1 MKNLRYIGP
10 FFRMNSLSEKEING
24 QLFYLSKEA
33 VKTIVL
39 NSRCGLVSQIKK
51 YNKLSSSIDITTKSN
66 FSPLL
71 CVYRKASPTFIHSK
85 NSNGFDEETFKKE
98 INPSTNALM
107 SLCLLELLDYYR
119 SFENTDKSIYSI
131 NEIYKNLTKDQL
143 DFYSSHLRNREGV
156 FVDKKNLLENNA
168 KNFNLVDKDK
178 KFKFS
183 DQAFMMIAY
192 YLYSIKNPT
201 DESAELY
208 KEFSDQILKMFCDFK
223 DQIYEC
229 SLDEICKVVLSLNLL
244 YSYSDNNNEE
254 LKDLII
260 DLSDYAM
267 GKFDEKDYYID
278 SLDTASLCS
287 IVLTL
292 SYKHTK
298 IISFSEKTTEIINR
312 LYTLYDEEKGAFYKL
327 SSKKEIKYSCF
338 DITFYVLAFI
348 IYQNIIS
355 NSTEYKLMISTVYK
369 KFIINSGLITSW
381 PEAPT
386 LDDYERYRGFTLNS
400 NDMVDE
406 SYFRMPNIPTP
417 DSTGSAPIFN
427 KYVTYNKRKD
437 SFSVGKSSFDSYRNF
452 LNFFLIIHLF
462 KDEYMDELGLL
473 DGDIPSINNDS
484 LLRSESEDNIEDF
497 PDEIVET
504 EESDKYDEYDKL
516 ERSKEIIETEQ
527 IIEAPMESA
536 EVIDIIV
543 EDVIVDEPS
552 REIPVQ
558 GLDISIEDIIEPD
571 EN

>member
-1 MKNLRYIGP
+1 MRYIGP

-39 NSRCGLVSQIKK
+39 NSKCGLVSQIKK
-51 YNKLSSSIDITTKSN
+51 YNKLSSSIDITTNSN

-119 SFENTDKSIYSI
+119 GFENIDKSIYSI
-131 NEIYKNLTKDQL
+131 NEIYKNLVKDQL
-143 DFYSSHLRNREGV
+143 DFYSIHLRNREGV
-156 FVDKKNLLENNA
+156 FVDKKNILESNS

-183 DQAFMMIAY
+183 DQSFMMIAY
-192 YLYSIKNPT
+192 YLYSIKNPN
-201 DESAELY
+201 DESSDLY
-208 KEFSDQILKMFCDFK
+208 KEFSEQILKMFCDFK
-223 DQIYEC
+223 DQIYDC
-229 SLDEICKVVLSLNLL
+229 SLDEICKVLLSLNVL
-244 YSYSDNNNEE
+244 YSYNYNNDE

-260 DLSDYAM
+260 DLADYAM
-267 GKFDEKDYYID
+267 CKFDEKDYYID
-278 SLDTASLCS
+278 SLDTTSLCS

-298 IISFSEKTTEIINR
+298 IITFSEKTTEIINR
-312 LYTLYDEEKGAFYKL
+312 LYTLYDEDKGAFYKL

-338 DITFYVLAFI
+338 DITFYIIAFI
-348 IYQNIIS
+348 IYQSIIS
-355 NSTEYKLMISTVYK
+355 NSNEYRIMISTIYK

-386 LDDYERYRGFTLNS
+386 LDDYERYRGFSLNS

-417 DSTGSAPIFN
+417 DSTGVAPIFN
-427 KYVTYNKRKD
+427 KYITYNKRKD
-437 SFSVGKSSFDSYRNF
+437 SFSISKNTFDSYRNF
-452 LNFFLIIHLF
+452 LNFFLLIHLF

-473 DGDIPSINNDS
+473 
-484 LLRSESEDNIEDF
+484 EDNILSSNEVRKSQEESINTDVVSS
-497 PDEIVET
+497 DVTTET
-504 EESDKYDEYDKL
+504 EK
-516 ERSKEIIETEQ
+516 IIETQ
-527 IIEAPMESA
+527 VNTST
-536 EVIDIIV
+536 EVIDTVPVDI
-543 EDVIVDEPS
+543 IVDENPV
-552 REIPVQ
+552 EIQPTS
-558 GLDISIEDIIEPD
+558 LNKSD
-571 EN
+571 ENNEQTTKI

>member
-1 MKNLRYIGP
+1 MRYIGP

-39 NSRCGLVSQIKK
+39 NSKCGLVSQIKK
-51 YNKLSSSIDITTKSN
+51 YNKLSSSIDITTNSN

-119 SFENTDKSIYSI
+119 GFENIDKSIYSI
-131 NEIYKNLTKDQL
+131 NEIYKNLAKDQL
-143 DFYSSHLRNREGV
+143 DFYSTHLRNREGV
-156 FVDKKNLLENNA
+156 FVDKKNILENNA

-183 DQAFMMIAY
+183 DQSFMMIAY
-192 YLYSIKNPT
+192 YLYSIKNPS
-201 DESAELY
+201 DESSDLY
-208 KEFSDQILKMFCDFK
+208 KEFSEQILKMFCDFK
-223 DQIYEC
+223 DQIYDC
-229 SLDEICKVVLSLNLL
+229 SLDEICKVLLSLNVL
-244 YSYSDNNNEE
+244 YSYNYNNDE
-254 LKDLII
+254 LKDLIL
-260 DLSDYAM
+260 DLTDYAM
-267 GKFDEKDYYID
+267 CKFDEKDYYTD
-278 SLDTASLCS
+278 SLDTASLCC

-298 IISFSEKTTEIINR
+298 ILTFSEKTTEIINR
-312 LYTLYDEEKGAFYKL
+312 LYTLYDDDKGAFYKL

-338 DITFYVLAFI
+338 DITFYILAFI
-348 IYQNIIS
+348 TYQNTINNS
-355 NSTEYKLMISTVYK
+355 NEYRMMISTIYK

-417 DSTGSAPIFN
+417 DSTGIAPIFN
-427 KYVTYNKRKD
+427 KYITYNKRKD
-437 SFSVGKSSFDSYRNF
+437 SFSISKNTFDSYRNF
-452 LNFFLIIHLF
+452 LNFFLLIHLF
-462 KDEYMDELGLL
+462 KSEYMDELGLL
-473 DGDIPSINNDS
+473 ENNVISIPEVRTSQEEFIDTYMIS
-484 LLRSESEDNIEDF
+484 SD
-497 PDEIVET
+497 VTAET
-504 EESDKYDEYDKL
+504 EKTIK
-516 ERSKEIIETEQ
+516 T
-527 IIEAPMESA
+527 
-536 EVIDIIV
+536 
-543 EDVIVDEPS
+543 
-552 REIPVQ
+552 
-558 GLDISIEDIIEPD
+558 IEDIETKVNISTDIVDTVPIDKVVD
-571 EN
+571 ENPIKVQVTSINKSDENN

>member
-1 MKNLRYIGP
+1 MRYIGP

-39 NSRCGLVSQIKK
+39 NSKCGLVSQIKK
-51 YNKLSSSIDITTKSN
+51 YNKLSSSIDITTNSN

-119 SFENTDKSIYSI
+119 GFENIDKSIYSI
-131 NEIYKNLTKDQL
+131 NEIYKNLVKDQL
-143 DFYSSHLRNREGV
+143 DFYSIHLRNREGV
-156 FVDKKNLLENNA
+156 FVDKKNILESNS

-183 DQAFMMIAY
+183 DQSFMMIAY
-192 YLYSIKNPT
+192 YLYSIKNPN
-201 DESAELY
+201 DESSDLY
-208 KEFSDQILKMFCDFK
+208 KEFSEQILKMFCDFK
-223 DQIYEC
+223 DQIYDC
-229 SLDEICKVVLSLNLL
+229 SLDEICKVLLSLNVL
-244 YSYSDNNNEE
+244 YSYNYNNDE

-260 DLSDYAM
+260 DLADYAM
-267 GKFDEKDYYID
+267 CKFDEKDYYID
-278 SLDTASLCS
+278 SLDTTSLCS

-298 IISFSEKTTEIINR
+298 IITFSEKTTEIINR
-312 LYTLYDEEKGAFYKL
+312 LYTLYDEDKGAFYKL

-338 DITFYVLAFI
+338 DITFYIIAFI
-348 IYQNIIS
+348 IYQSIIS
-355 NSTEYKLMISTVYK
+355 NSNEYRIMISTIYK

-386 LDDYERYRGFTLNS
+386 LDDYERYRGFSLNS

-417 DSTGSAPIFN
+417 DSTGVAPIFN
-427 KYVTYNKRKD
+427 KYITYNKRKD
-437 SFSVGKSSFDSYRNF
+437 SFSISKNTFDSYRNF
-452 LNFFLIIHLF
+452 LNFFLLIHLF

-473 DGDIPSINNDS
+473 
-484 LLRSESEDNIEDF
+484 EDNILSSTEVRKSQEESINTDVVSS
-497 PDEIVET
+497 DVTTET
-504 EESDKYDEYDKL
+504 EK
-516 ERSKEIIETEQ
+516 IIETQ
-527 IIEAPMESA
+527 VNTST
-536 EVIDIIV
+536 EVIDTV
-543 EDVIVDEPS
+543 
-552 REIPVQ
+552 PV
-558 GLDISIEDIIEPD
+558 DIID
-571 EN
+571 

>member
-39 NSRCGLVSQIKK
+39 QSKCGLVSKIKK
-51 YNKLSSSIDITTKSN
+51 NKSSSSIDITTNSN

-71 CVYRKASPTFIHSK
+71 CVYRKASANFIHSK
-85 NSNGFDEETFKKE
+85 NSNGFDEDTFKKE

-107 SLCLLELLDYYR
+107 TLCLLELLDYYR
-119 SFENTDKSIYSI
+119 TFENIDNNIYAI
-131 NEIYKNLTKDQL
+131 NEIYKNLTKEQL
-143 DFYSSHLRNREGV
+143 DFYSTNLRNTEGV
-156 FVDKKNLLENNA
+156 FVDKKNLLENNY

-192 YLYSIKNPT
+192 YLYSIKNPN
-201 DESAELY
+201 DEVSGTY
-208 KEFSDQILKMFCDFK
+208 KEFSSQILNMFCNFK
-223 DQIYEC
+223 DEIYEC
-229 SLDEICKVVLSLNLL
+229 SLDEVCKVLLSLNIL
-244 YSYSDNNNEE
+244 YGYKETPD

-260 DLSDYAM
+260 DLADYAM
-267 GKFDEKDYYID
+267 CKFDEKDYYID

-298 IISFSEKTTEIINR
+298 ILTFLEKTTEIINR
-312 LYTLYDEEKGAFYKL
+312 LYTLYDEDKGAFYKL

-338 DITFYVLAFI
+338 DITFYILAFI
-348 IYQNIIS
+348 VYEDVIKSSSEYRNMV
-355 NSTEYKLMISTVYK
+355 STIYK

-386 LDDYERYRGFTLNS
+386 LDDYERYRSFSLNS
-400 NDMVDE
+400 SDMIDE

-417 DSTGSAPIFN
+417 ESTGVAPIFN
-427 KYVTYNKRKD
+427 KYITYNKRKD
-437 SFSVGKSSFDSYRNF
+437 SFSVNKNTFDSYRNF

-462 KDEYMDELGLL
+462 KDDYMQELELL
-473 DGDIPSINNDS
+473 NTTTSIPSIRDTSVASDDNVVPSDSNSETEIKTTDTTLLSSEDDNKSNIEVLSESMLNVDS
-484 LLRSESEDNIEDF
+484 LATSPESNDNIN
-497 PDEIVET
+497 PN
-504 EESDKYDEYDKL
+504 K
-516 ERSKEIIETEQ
+516 
-527 IIEAPMESA
+527 
-536 EVIDIIV
+536 
-543 EDVIVDEPS
+543 
-552 REIPVQ
+552 
-558 GLDISIEDIIEPD
+558 
-571 EN
+571 

>member
-1 MKNLRYIGP
+1 
-10 FFRMNSLSEKEING
+10 MNSLSEKEING

-51 YNKLSSSIDITTKSN
+51 YNKLSSSIDITTNSN

-119 SFENTDKSIYSI
+119 SFENIDKSIYSI
-131 NEIYKNLTKDQL
+131 NEIYKNLAKDQL
-143 DFYSSHLRNREGV
+143 DFYSTHLRNREGV
-156 FVDKKNLLENNA
+156 FVDKKNILENNA

-192 YLYSIKNPT
+192 YLYSIKNPN
-201 DESAELY
+201 DESSDLY
-208 KEFSDQILKMFCDFK
+208 KEFSEQILRMFCDFK
-223 DQIYEC
+223 DQIYDC
-229 SLDEICKVVLSLNLL
+229 SLDEICKVLLSLNIL
-244 YSYSDNNNEE
+244 YSYNDNNAE

-260 DLSDYAM
+260 DLADYAM
-267 GKFDEKDYYID
+267 CKFDEKDYYIN

-298 IISFSEKTTEIINR
+298 ILTFSEKTTEIINR
-312 LYTLYDEEKGAFYKL
+312 LYTLYDEDKGAFYKL

-338 DITFYVLAFI
+338 DITFYILAFI

-355 NSTEYKLMISTVYK
+355 NSNEYRMMISTIYK

-386 LDDYERYRGFTLNS
+386 LDDYERYRGFSLNS
-400 NDMVDE
+400 KDMVDE

-417 DSTGSAPIFN
+417 DSTGVAPIFN
-427 KYVTYNKRKD
+427 KYITYNKRKD
-437 SFSVGKSSFDSYRNF
+437 SFSISKNTFDSYRNF
-452 LNFFLIIHLF
+452 LNFFLLIHLF

-473 DGDIPSINNDS
+473 EDSMLSTSEVRSSQEESINTVIESSDS
-484 LLRSESEDNIEDF
+484 ITT
-497 PDEIVET
+497 T
-504 EESDKYDEYDKL
+504 EK
-516 ERSKEIIETEQ
+516 IIETQ
-527 IIEAPMESA
+527 DNTST
-536 EVIDIIV
+536 EVVDIVPEDIIV
-543 EDVIVDEPS
+543 NENSV
-552 REIPVQ
+552 EIQSTP
-558 GLDISIEDIIEPD
+558 LSKPD
-571 EN
+571 ENNPETNKN

>member
-1 MKNLRYIGP
+1 MRYIGP

-51 YNKLSSSIDITTKSN
+51 YNKLSSSIDITTNSN

-119 SFENTDKSIYSI
+119 NFENIDKNIYSI

-143 DFYSSHLRNREGV
+143 DFYSTHLRNSEGV
-156 FVDKKNLLENNA
+156 FADKKNLLENNS

-183 DQAFMMIAY
+183 DQAFMMLAY
-192 YLYSIKNPT
+192 YLYSIKNLN
-201 DESAELY
+201 DESSELY
-208 KEFSDQILKMFCDFK
+208 KEFSNQILKMFCDFK
-223 DQIYEC
+223 DQIYDC
-229 SLDEICKVVLSLNLL
+229 SLDEICKVLLSLNIL
-244 YSYSDNNNEE
+244 YNYNDNNNDE

-260 DLSDYAM
+260 DLADYAM
-267 GKFDEKDYYID
+267 CKFDEKDYYID

-298 IISFSEKTTEIINR
+298 ILTFSEKTTEIINR

-338 DITFYVLAFI
+338 DITFYILAFI

-355 NSTEYKLMISTVYK
+355 TSNEYKVMISTIYK
-369 KFIINSGLITSW
+369 KFVINSGLITSW

-406 SYFRMPNIPTP
+406 TYFRMPNIPTP
-417 DSTGSAPIFN
+417 ESTGNAPIFN
-427 KYVTYNKRKD
+427 KYITYNKRKD
-437 SFSVGKSSFDSYRNF
+437 SFSVSKNTFDSYRNF
-452 LNFFLIIHLF
+452 LNFFLLIHFF

-473 DGDIPSINNDS
+473 DDKSTTVTDISPLQEESI
-484 LLRSESEDNIEDF
+484 RNIDTTS
-497 PDEIVET
+497 DVSIET
-504 EESDKYDEYDKL
+504 EETIKNPVDS
-516 ERSKEIIETEQ
+516 SV
-527 IIEAPMESA
+527 
-536 EVIDIIV
+536 EVIDIIP
-543 EDVIVDEPS
+543 EEVIVNETVK
-552 REIPVQ
+552 EMPVQ
-558 GLDISIEDIIEPD
+558 GLDASREDTIESDK
-571 EN
+571 N

>member
-1 MKNLRYIGP
+1 MRYIGP

-39 NSRCGLVSQIKK
+39 NSKCGLVSQIKK
-51 YNKLSSSIDITTKSN
+51 YNKLSSSIDITTNSN

-119 SFENTDKSIYSI
+119 GFENIDKSIYSI
-131 NEIYKNLTKDQL
+131 NEIYKNLVKDQL
-143 DFYSSHLRNREGV
+143 DFYSIHLRNREGV
-156 FVDKKNLLENNA
+156 FVDKKNILESNS

-183 DQAFMMIAY
+183 DQSFMMIAY
-192 YLYSIKNPT
+192 YLYSIKNPN
-201 DESAELY
+201 DESSDLY
-208 KEFSDQILKMFCDFK
+208 KEFSEQILKMFCDFK
-223 DQIYEC
+223 DQIYDC
-229 SLDEICKVVLSLNLL
+229 SLDEICKVLLSLNVL
-244 YSYSDNNNEE
+244 YSYNYNNDE

-260 DLSDYAM
+260 DLADYAM
-267 GKFDEKDYYID
+267 CKFDEKDYYID
-278 SLDTASLCS
+278 SLDTTSLCS

-298 IISFSEKTTEIINR
+298 IITFSEKTTEIINR
-312 LYTLYDEEKGAFYKL
+312 LYTLYDEDKGAFYKL

-338 DITFYVLAFI
+338 DITFYIIAFI
-348 IYQNIIS
+348 IYQSIIS
-355 NSTEYKLMISTVYK
+355 NSNEYRIMISTIYK

-386 LDDYERYRGFTLNS
+386 LDDYERYRGFSLNS

-417 DSTGSAPIFN
+417 DSTGVAPIFN
-427 KYVTYNKRKD
+427 KYITYNKRKD
-437 SFSVGKSSFDSYRNF
+437 SFSISKNTFDSYRNF
-452 LNFFLIIHLF
+452 LNFFLLIHLF

-473 DGDIPSINNDS
+473 
-484 LLRSESEDNIEDF
+484 EDNILSSTEVRKSQEESINTDVVSS
-497 PDEIVET
+497 DVTTET
-504 EESDKYDEYDKL
+504 E
-516 ERSKEIIETEQ
+516 EIIETQ
-527 IIEAPMESA
+527 VNTST
-536 EVIDIIV
+536 EVIDTVPVDI
-543 EDVIVDEPS
+543 IVDENPV
-552 REIPVQ
+552 EIQPTS
-558 GLDISIEDIIEPD
+558 LNKSD
-571 EN
+571 ENNEQTTKI

>member
-1 MKNLRYIGP
+1 MRYIGP

-51 YNKLSSSIDITTKSN
+51 YNKLSSSIDITTNSN

-119 SFENTDKSIYSI
+119 NFENIDKNIYSI

-143 DFYSSHLRNREGV
+143 DFYSTHLRNSEGV
-156 FVDKKNLLENNA
+156 FADKKNLLENNS

-183 DQAFMMIAY
+183 DQAFMMLAY
-192 YLYSIKNPT
+192 YLYSIKNLN
-201 DESAELY
+201 DESSELY
-208 KEFSDQILKMFCDFK
+208 KEFSNQILKMFCDFK
-223 DQIYEC
+223 DQIYDC
-229 SLDEICKVVLSLNLL
+229 SLDEICKVLLSLNIL
-244 YSYSDNNNEE
+244 YNYNDNNNDE

-260 DLSDYAM
+260 DLADYAM
-267 GKFDEKDYYID
+267 CKFDEKDYYID

-298 IISFSEKTTEIINR
+298 ILTFSEKTTEIINR

-338 DITFYVLAFI
+338 DITFYILAFI

-355 NSTEYKLMISTVYK
+355 TSNEYKVMISTIYK
-369 KFIINSGLITSW
+369 KFVINSGLITSW

-406 SYFRMPNIPTP
+406 TYFRMPNIPTP
-417 DSTGSAPIFN
+417 ESTGNAPIFN
-427 KYVTYNKRKD
+427 KYITYNKRKD
-437 SFSVGKSSFDSYRNF
+437 SFSVSKNTFDSYRNF
-452 LNFFLIIHLF
+452 LNFFLLIHFF

-473 DGDIPSINNDS
+473 DDKSTTVTDISPLQEESI
-484 LLRSESEDNIEDF
+484 RNIDTTS
-497 PDEIVET
+497 DVSIET
-504 EESDKYDEYDKL
+504 EETIKNPVDS
-516 ERSKEIIETEQ
+516 SV
-527 IIEAPMESA
+527 
-536 EVIDIIV
+536 EVIDIIP
-543 EDVIVDEPS
+543 EEVIVNETVKEMPA
-552 REIPVQ
+552 Q
-558 GLDISIEDIIEPD
+558 GLDASREDTIESDK
-571 EN
+571 N

>member
-39 NSRCGLVSQIKK
+39 NSKCGLVSQIKK
-51 YNKLSSSIDITTKSN
+51 YNKLSSSIDITTNSN

-119 SFENTDKSIYSI
+119 SFESIDKSIYSI
-131 NEIYKNLTKDQL
+131 NEIYKNLAKDQL
-143 DFYSSHLRNREGV
+143 DFYSTHLRNREGV
-156 FVDKKNLLENNA
+156 FVDKKNILENNS

-183 DQAFMMIAY
+183 DQSFMMIAY
-192 YLYSIKNPT
+192 YLYSIKNPN
-201 DESAELY
+201 DESSDLY
-208 KEFSDQILKMFCDFK
+208 NEFSEQILKMFCDFK
-223 DQIYEC
+223 DQIYDC
-229 SLDEICKVVLSLNLL
+229 SLDEVCKVLLSLNVL
-244 YSYSDNNNEE
+244 YSYNYNNDE

-260 DLSDYAM
+260 DLTDYAM
-267 GKFDEKDYYID
+267 CKFDEKDYYID

-298 IISFSEKTTEIINR
+298 ILTFSEKTTEIINR
-312 LYTLYDEEKGAFYKL
+312 LYTLYDEDKGAFYKL

-338 DITFYVLAFI
+338 DITFYILAFI
-348 IYQNIIS
+348 IYQSIIS
-355 NSTEYKLMISTVYK
+355 NSNEYRMMISTIYK

-386 LDDYERYRGFTLNS
+386 LDDYERYRGFSLNS

-417 DSTGSAPIFN
+417 DSTGIAPIFN
-427 KYVTYNKRKD
+427 KYITYNKRKD
-437 SFSVGKSSFDSYRNF
+437 SFSISKNTFDSYRNF
-452 LNFFLIIHLF
+452 LNFFLLIHLF

-473 DGDIPSINNDS
+473 
-484 LLRSESEDNIEDF
+484 EDNILSTTEVRKSQEESINTDVVSS
-497 PDEIVET
+497 DVTTET
-504 EESDKYDEYDKL
+504 EK
-516 ERSKEIIETEQ
+516 IIETQ
-527 IIEAPMESA
+527 VNTST
-536 EVIDIIV
+536 EVIDTVPVDI
-543 EDVIVDEPS
+543 IVDENPV
-552 REIPVQ
+552 EIQPTS
-558 GLDISIEDIIEPD
+558 LNKSD
-571 EN
+571 ENNEQTTKI

>member
-1 MKNLRYIGP
+1 MRYIGP

-51 YNKLSSSIDITTKSN
+51 YNKLSSSIDITTNSN

-119 SFENTDKSIYSI
+119 SFENIDKSIYSI
-131 NEIYKNLTKDQL
+131 NEIYKNLAKDQL
-143 DFYSSHLRNREGV
+143 DFYSTHLRNREGV
-156 FVDKKNLLENNA
+156 FVDKKNILENNA

-192 YLYSIKNPT
+192 YLYSIKNPN
-201 DESAELY
+201 DESSDLY
-208 KEFSDQILKMFCDFK
+208 KEFSEQILRMFCDFK
-223 DQIYEC
+223 DQIYDC
-229 SLDEICKVVLSLNLL
+229 SLDEICKVLLSLNIL
-244 YSYSDNNNEE
+244 YSYNDNNAE

-260 DLSDYAM
+260 DLADYAM
-267 GKFDEKDYYID
+267 CKFDEKDYYIN

-298 IISFSEKTTEIINR
+298 ILTFSEKTTEIINR
-312 LYTLYDEEKGAFYKL
+312 LYTLYDEDKGAFYKL

-338 DITFYVLAFI
+338 DITFYILAFI

-355 NSTEYKLMISTVYK
+355 NSNEYRMMISTIYK

-386 LDDYERYRGFTLNS
+386 LDDYERYRGFSLNS
-400 NDMVDE
+400 KDMVDE

-417 DSTGSAPIFN
+417 DSTGVAPIFN
-427 KYVTYNKRKD
+427 KYITYNKRKD
-437 SFSVGKSSFDSYRNF
+437 SFSISKNTFDSYRNF
-452 LNFFLIIHLF
+452 LNFFLLIHLF

-473 DGDIPSINNDS
+473 EDSMLSTSEVRSSQEESINTVIESSDS
-484 LLRSESEDNIEDF
+484 ITT
-497 PDEIVET
+497 T
-504 EESDKYDEYDKL
+504 EK
-516 ERSKEIIETEQ
+516 IIETQ
-527 IIEAPMESA
+527 DNTLT
-536 EVIDIIV
+536 EVVDIVPEDIIV
-543 EDVIVDEPS
+543 NENSV
-552 REIPVQ
+552 EIQSTP
-558 GLDISIEDIIEPD
+558 LSKPD
-571 EN
+571 ENNPETNKN

>member
-33 VKTIVL
+33 VRTIVL

-51 YNKLSSSIDITTKSN
+51 YNKLSSSIDITTNSN

-119 SFENTDKSIYSI
+119 SFENIDKSIYSI
-131 NEIYKNLTKDQL
+131 NEIYKNLAKDQL
-143 DFYSSHLRNREGV
+143 DFYSTHLRNREGV
-156 FVDKKNLLENNA
+156 FVDKKNILENNA

-192 YLYSIKNPT
+192 YLYSIKNPN
-201 DESAELY
+201 DESSDLY
-208 KEFSDQILKMFCDFK
+208 KEFSEQILRMFCDFK
-223 DQIYEC
+223 DQIYDC
-229 SLDEICKVVLSLNLL
+229 SLDEICKVLLSLNIL
-244 YSYSDNNNEE
+244 YSYNDNNAE

-260 DLSDYAM
+260 DLADYAM
-267 GKFDEKDYYID
+267 CKFDEKDYYIN

-298 IISFSEKTTEIINR
+298 ILTFSEKTTEIINR
-312 LYTLYDEEKGAFYKL
+312 LYTLYDEDKGAFYKL

-338 DITFYVLAFI
+338 DITFYILAFI

-355 NSTEYKLMISTVYK
+355 NSNEYRMMISTIYK

-386 LDDYERYRGFTLNS
+386 LDDYERYRGFSLNS
-400 NDMVDE
+400 KDMVDE

-417 DSTGSAPIFN
+417 DSTGVAPIFN
-427 KYVTYNKRKD
+427 KYITYNKRKD
-437 SFSVGKSSFDSYRNF
+437 SFSISKNTFDSYRNF
-452 LNFFLIIHLF
+452 LNFFLLIHLF

-473 DGDIPSINNDS
+473 EDSMLSTSEVRSSQEESINTVIESSDS
-484 LLRSESEDNIEDF
+484 ITT
-497 PDEIVET
+497 T
-504 EESDKYDEYDKL
+504 EK
-516 ERSKEIIETEQ
+516 IIETQ
-527 IIEAPMESA
+527 DNTST
-536 EVIDIIV
+536 EVVDIVPEDIIV
-543 EDVIVDEPS
+543 NENSV
-552 REIPVQ
+552 EIQSTP
-558 GLDISIEDIIEPD
+558 LSKPD
-571 EN
+571 ENNPETNKN

>member
-51 YNKLSSSIDITTKSN
+51 YNKLSSSIDITTNSN

-119 SFENTDKSIYSI
+119 SFENIDNSIYSI
-131 NEIYKNLTKDQL
+131 NEIYKNLSKDQL
-143 DFYSSHLRNREGV
+143 DFYSSNLRNREGV
-156 FVDKKNLLENNA
+156 FVDKKNILENNS

-183 DQAFMMIAY
+183 DQAFMMLAY
-192 YLYSIKNPT
+192 YLYSIKNT
-201 DESAELY
+201 SDEYSDSY
-208 KEFSDQILKMFCDFK
+208 KEFSSQILKMFCDFK
-223 DQIYEC
+223 DEIYEC
-229 SLDEICKVVLSLNLL
+229 SLEEICKVLLSLNIL
-244 YSYSDNNNEE
+244 YSYDCNDE

-260 DLSDYAM
+260 DLTDYAM
-267 GKFDEKDYYID
+267 CKFDEKDYYID
-278 SLDTASLCS
+278 SLDTAALCS

-298 IISFSEKTTEIINR
+298 IITFSEKTIEIINR
-312 LYTLYDEEKGAFYKL
+312 LYTLYDEDKGAFYKL

-338 DITFYVLAFI
+338 DITFYILAFI
-348 IYQNIIS
+348 LYQNTIN
-355 NSTEYKLMISTVYK
+355 NSKEYRIMISTIYK

-386 LDDYERYRGFTLNS
+386 LDDYERYRGFTLKS

-406 SYFRMPNIPTP
+406 TYFRMPNIPTP
-417 DSTGSAPIFN
+417 DNTGIAPIFN
-427 KYVTYNKRKD
+427 KYITYNKRKD
-437 SFSVGKSSFDSYRNF
+437 SFSTSKNTFDSYKNF
-452 LNFFLIIHLF
+452 LNFFLIIHFF
-462 KDEYMDELGLL
+462 KDEYMNELELL
-473 DGDIPSINNDS
+473 EDRTPSI
-484 LLRSESEDNIEDF
+484 SESVSPIEDTNTI
-497 PDEIVET
+497 DSTEDLTTEIEELIQLPINTNIKTIDVSPENSIDTEKSNET
-504 EESDKYDEYDKL
+504 KSLGSNTSTDNTKN
-516 ERSKEIIETEQ
+516 IN
-527 IIEAPMESA
+527 
-536 EVIDIIV
+536 
-543 EDVIVDEPS
+543 
-552 REIPVQ
+552 
-558 GLDISIEDIIEPD
+558 

>member
-143 DFYSSHLRNREGV
+143 DFYSNHLRNREGV

-183 DQAFMMIAY
+183 DQAFMMLAY
-192 YLYSIKNPT
+192 YLYSIKNPN

-223 DQIYEC
+223 DQIYDC

-244 YSYSDNNNEE
+244 YSYSDGDNEE

-298 IISFSEKTTEIINR
+298 IITFSEKTTEIINR

-348 IYQNIIS
+348 TYQNIIS

-417 DSTGSAPIFN
+417 DSTGNAPIFN

-473 DGDIPSINNDS
+473 DGDIPPINNDD
-484 LLRSESEDNIEDF
+484 LLRNEPKDDIDT
-497 PDEIVET
+497 PLDEIVES
-504 EESDKYDEYDKL
+504 EEDDEIDNL
-516 ERSKEIIETEQ
+516 DRSNETIEAEE
-527 IIEAPMESA
+527 IIEAPIESS
-536 EVIDIIV
+536 EVIEITVEEVII
-543 EDVIVDEPS
+543 EEPT
-552 REIPVQ
+552 REIPAQ
-558 GLDISIEDIIEPD
+558 SLNIPIEDIIESD

>member
-1 MKNLRYIGP
+1 MRYIGP

-39 NSRCGLVSQIKK
+39 NSKCGLVSQIKK
-51 YNKLSSSIDITTKSN
+51 YNKLSSSIDITTNSN

-119 SFENTDKSIYSI
+119 GFENIDKSIYSI
-131 NEIYKNLTKDQL
+131 NEIYKNLAKDQL
-143 DFYSSHLRNREGV
+143 DFYSTHLRNREGV
-156 FVDKKNLLENNA
+156 FVDKKNILENNA

-183 DQAFMMIAY
+183 DQSFMMIAY
-192 YLYSIKNPT
+192 YLYSIKNPS
-201 DESAELY
+201 DESSDLY
-208 KEFSDQILKMFCDFK
+208 KEFSEQILKMFCDFK
-223 DQIYEC
+223 DQIYDC
-229 SLDEICKVVLSLNLL
+229 SLDEICKVLLSLNVL
-244 YSYSDNNNEE
+244 YSYNYNNDE
-254 LKDLII
+254 LKDLIL
-260 DLSDYAM
+260 DLTDYAM
-267 GKFDEKDYYID
+267 CKFDEKDYYTD
-278 SLDTASLCS
+278 SLDTASLCC

-298 IISFSEKTTEIINR
+298 ILTFSEKTTEIINR
-312 LYTLYDEEKGAFYKL
+312 LYTLYDDDKGAFYKL

-338 DITFYVLAFI
+338 DITFYILAFI
-348 IYQNIIS
+348 TYQNTINNS
-355 NSTEYKLMISTVYK
+355 NEYRMMISTIYK

-417 DSTGSAPIFN
+417 DSTGIAPIFN
-427 KYVTYNKRKD
+427 KYITYNKRKD
-437 SFSVGKSSFDSYRNF
+437 SFSISKNTFDSYRNF
-452 LNFFLIIHLF
+452 LNFFLLIHLF
-462 KDEYMDELGLL
+462 KSEYMDELGLL
-473 DGDIPSINNDS
+473 ENNVISIPEVRTSQEEFIDTYMVS
-484 LLRSESEDNIEDF
+484 SD
-497 PDEIVET
+497 VTAET
-504 EESDKYDEYDKL
+504 EK
-516 ERSKEIIETEQ
+516 T
-527 IIEAPMESA
+527 
-536 EVIDIIV
+536 
-543 EDVIVDEPS
+543 
-552 REIPVQ
+552 
-558 GLDISIEDIIEPD
+558 IEDIETKVNISTDIVDTVPIDKVVD
-571 EN
+571 ENPIKVQVTSINKSDENN

>member
-51 YNKLSSSIDITTKSN
+51 YNKLSSSIDITTNSN

-119 SFENTDKSIYSI
+119 SFENIDKSIYSI
-131 NEIYKNLTKDQL
+131 NEIYKNLAKDQL
-143 DFYSSHLRNREGV
+143 DFYSTHLRNREGV
-156 FVDKKNLLENNA
+156 FVDKKNILENNA
-168 KNFNLVDKDK
+168 KNFNLVDKDN

-192 YLYSIKNPT
+192 YLYSIKNPN
-201 DESAELY
+201 DESSDLY
-208 KEFSDQILKMFCDFK
+208 KEFSEQILRMFCDFK
-223 DQIYEC
+223 DQIYDC
-229 SLDEICKVVLSLNLL
+229 SLDEICKVLLSLNIL
-244 YSYSDNNNEE
+244 YSYNDNNAE

-260 DLSDYAM
+260 DLADYAM
-267 GKFDEKDYYID
+267 CKFDEKDYYIN

-298 IISFSEKTTEIINR
+298 IMTFSEKTTEIINR
-312 LYTLYDEEKGAFYKL
+312 LYTLYDEDKGAFYKL

-338 DITFYVLAFI
+338 DITFYILAFI

-355 NSTEYKLMISTVYK
+355 NSNEYRMMISTIYK

-386 LDDYERYRGFTLNS
+386 LDDYERYRGFSLNS

-417 DSTGSAPIFN
+417 DSTGVAPIFN
-427 KYVTYNKRKD
+427 KYITYNKRKD
-437 SFSVGKSSFDSYRNF
+437 SFSISKNTFDSYRNF
-452 LNFFLIIHLF
+452 LNFFLLIHLF
-462 KDEYMDELGLL
+462 KDEYMDELGVLEDSML
-473 DGDIPSINNDS
+473 STSEVRLSQEESINTVIESSDS
-484 LLRSESEDNIEDF
+484 ITTTEKIIKTQDNTSTKVVD
-497 PDEIVET
+497 IVPE
-504 EESDKYDEYDKL
+504 
-516 ERSKEIIETEQ
+516 
-527 IIEAPMESA
+527 
-536 EVIDIIV
+536 DIIV
-543 EDVIVDEPS
+543 NENSV
-552 REIPVQ
+552 EIQSTP
-558 GLDISIEDIIEPD
+558 LSKPN
-571 EN
+571 ENNPETNKN

>member
-1 MKNLRYIGP
+1 MRYIGP

-39 NSRCGLVSQIKK
+39 NSKCGLVSQIKK
-51 YNKLSSSIDITTKSN
+51 YNKLSSSIDITTNSN

-119 SFENTDKSIYSI
+119 GFENIDKSIYSI
-131 NEIYKNLTKDQL
+131 NEIYKNLAKDQL
-143 DFYSSHLRNREGV
+143 DFYSTHLRNREGV
-156 FVDKKNLLENNA
+156 FVDKKNILENNA

-183 DQAFMMIAY
+183 DQSFMMIAY
-192 YLYSIKNPT
+192 YLYSIKNPS
-201 DESAELY
+201 DESSDLY
-208 KEFSDQILKMFCDFK
+208 KEFSEQILKMFCDFK
-223 DQIYEC
+223 DQIYDC
-229 SLDEICKVVLSLNLL
+229 SLDEICKVLLSLNVL
-244 YSYSDNNNEE
+244 YSYNYNNDE
-254 LKDLII
+254 LKDLIL
-260 DLSDYAM
+260 DLTDYAM
-267 GKFDEKDYYID
+267 CKFDEKDYYTD
-278 SLDTASLCS
+278 SLDTASLCC

-298 IISFSEKTTEIINR
+298 ILTFSEKTTEIINR
-312 LYTLYDEEKGAFYKL
+312 LYTLYDDDKGAFYKL

-338 DITFYVLAFI
+338 DITFYILAFI
-348 IYQNIIS
+348 TYQNTINNS
-355 NSTEYKLMISTVYK
+355 NEYRMMISTIYK

-417 DSTGSAPIFN
+417 DSTGIAPIFN
-427 KYVTYNKRKD
+427 KYITYNKRKD
-437 SFSVGKSSFDSYRNF
+437 SFSISKNTFDSYRNF
-452 LNFFLIIHLF
+452 LNFFLLIHLF
-462 KDEYMDELGLL
+462 KSEYMDELGLL
-473 DGDIPSINNDS
+473 ENNVISIPEVRTSQEEFIDTYMVS
-484 LLRSESEDNIEDF
+484 SD
-497 PDEIVET
+497 VTAET
-504 EESDKYDEYDKL
+504 EKTIK
-516 ERSKEIIETEQ
+516 T
-527 IIEAPMESA
+527 
-536 EVIDIIV
+536 
-543 EDVIVDEPS
+543 
-552 REIPVQ
+552 
-558 GLDISIEDIIEPD
+558 IEDIETKVNISTDIVDTVPIDKVVD
-571 EN
+571 ENPIKVQVTSINKSDENN

>member
-1 MKNLRYIGP
+1 MRYIGP

-39 NSRCGLVSQIKK
+39 NSKCGLVSQIKK
-51 YNKLSSSIDITTKSN
+51 YNKLSSSIDITTNSN

-119 SFENTDKSIYSI
+119 GFENIDKSIYSI
-131 NEIYKNLTKDQL
+131 NEIYKNLVKDQL
-143 DFYSSHLRNREGV
+143 DFYSIHLRNREGV
-156 FVDKKNLLENNA
+156 FVDKKNILESNS

-183 DQAFMMIAY
+183 DQSFMMIAY
-192 YLYSIKNPT
+192 YLYSIKNPN
-201 DESAELY
+201 DESSELY
-208 KEFSDQILKMFCDFK
+208 KEFSEQILKMFCDFK
-223 DQIYEC
+223 DQIYDC
-229 SLDEICKVVLSLNLL
+229 SLDEICKVLLSLNVL
-244 YSYSDNNNEE
+244 YSYNYNNDE

-260 DLSDYAM
+260 DLADYAM
-267 GKFDEKDYYID
+267 CKFDEKDYYID
-278 SLDTASLCS
+278 SLDTTSLCS

-298 IISFSEKTTEIINR
+298 IITFSEKTTEIINR
-312 LYTLYDEEKGAFYKL
+312 LYTLYDEDKGAFYKL

-338 DITFYVLAFI
+338 DITFYIIAFI
-348 IYQNIIS
+348 IYQSIIS
-355 NSTEYKLMISTVYK
+355 NSNEYRIMISTIYK

-386 LDDYERYRGFTLNS
+386 LDDYERYRGFSLNS

-417 DSTGSAPIFN
+417 DSTGVAPIFN
-427 KYVTYNKRKD
+427 KYITYNKRKD
-437 SFSVGKSSFDSYRNF
+437 SFSISKNTFDSYRNF
-452 LNFFLIIHLF
+452 LNFFLLIHLF

-473 DGDIPSINNDS
+473 
-484 LLRSESEDNIEDF
+484 EDNILSSTEVRKSQEESINTDVVSS
-497 PDEIVET
+497 DVTTET
-504 EESDKYDEYDKL
+504 EK
-516 ERSKEIIETEQ
+516 IIETQ
-527 IIEAPMESA
+527 VNTST
-536 EVIDIIV
+536 EVIDTVPVDI
-543 EDVIVDEPS
+543 IVDENPV
-552 REIPVQ
+552 EIQPTS
-558 GLDISIEDIIEPD
+558 LNKSD
-571 EN
+571 ENNEQTTKI

>member
-51 YNKLSSSIDITTKSN
+51 YNKSSSSIDITTNSN

-119 SFENTDKSIYSI
+119 NFENIDKNIYSI
-131 NEIYKNLTKDQL
+131 NEIYKNLAKDQL
-143 DFYSSHLRNREGV
+143 DFYSTNLRNREGV
-156 FVDKKNLLENNA
+156 FVDKKNILENNS

-183 DQAFMMIAY
+183 DQSFMMIAY
-192 YLYSIKNPT
+192 YLYSIKNPN
-201 DESAELY
+201 DESSGLY
-208 KEFSDQILKMFCDFK
+208 KEFSEQILRMFCDFK
-223 DQIYEC
+223 DQVYDC
-229 SLDEICKVVLSLNLL
+229 SLDEICKVLLSLNVL
-244 YSYSDNNNEE
+244 YSYNDNNNE

-260 DLSDYAM
+260 DLTDYAM
-267 GKFDEKDYYID
+267 CKFDEKDYYID

-298 IISFSEKTTEIINR
+298 IIPFSDKTTEIINR
-312 LYTLYDEEKGAFYKL
+312 LYTLYDEDKGAFYKL

-338 DITFYVLAFI
+338 DITFYILAFI
-348 IYQNIIS
+348 TYQDTVNNS
-355 NSTEYKLMISTVYK
+355 NEYRMMISTIYK

-386 LDDYERYRGFTLNS
+386 LDDYERYRGFSLNS

-417 DSTGSAPIFN
+417 DSTGVAPIFN
-427 KYVTYNKRKD
+427 KYITYNKRKD
-437 SFSVGKSSFDSYRNF
+437 SFSIGKNTFDSYRNF
-452 LNFFLIIHLF
+452 LNFFLLIHLF
-462 KDEYMDELGLL
+462 KDEYMNELRLL
-473 DGDIPSINNDS
+473 EDS
-484 LLRSESEDNIEDF
+484 NIAISESPKSENKSIANITSSSDTATT
-497 PDEIVET
+497 T
-504 EESDKYDEYDKL
+504 EK
-516 ERSKEIIETEQ
+516 IINTEVNT
-527 IIEAPMESA
+527 ST
-536 EVIDIIV
+536 EVINVAPDNVLIN
-543 EDVIVDEPS
+543 ENCT
-552 REIPVQ
+552 EIQSTNLSKPAE
-558 GLDISIEDIIEPD
+558 SKKK
-571 EN
+571 

>member
-51 YNKLSSSIDITTKSN
+51 YNKLSSSIDITTNSN

-119 SFENTDKSIYSI
+119 SFENIDKNIYSI
-131 NEIYKNLTKDQL
+131 NEIYKNLAKDQL
-143 DFYSSHLRNREGV
+143 DFYSTHLRNREGV
-156 FVDKKNLLENNA
+156 FVDKKNILENNA

-192 YLYSIKNPT
+192 YLYSIKNPN
-201 DESAELY
+201 DESSDLY
-208 KEFSDQILKMFCDFK
+208 KEFSEQILKMFCDFK
-223 DQIYEC
+223 DQIYNC
-229 SLDEICKVVLSLNLL
+229 SLDEICKVLLSLNVM
-244 YSYSDNNNEE
+244 YSYNDNNDD

-260 DLSDYAM
+260 DLADYAM
-267 GKFDEKDYYID
+267 CKFDEKDYYIN

-298 IISFSEKTTEIINR
+298 ILTFSEKTTEIINR
-312 LYTLYDEEKGAFYKL
+312 LYTLYDEDKGAFYKL

-338 DITFYVLAFI
+338 DITFYILAFI

-355 NSTEYKLMISTVYK
+355 NSNEYRMMISTIYK

-386 LDDYERYRGFTLNS
+386 LDDYERYRGFSLNS
-400 NDMVDE
+400 KDMVDE

-417 DSTGSAPIFN
+417 DSTGVAPIFN
-427 KYVTYNKRKD
+427 KYITYNKRKD
-437 SFSVGKSSFDSYRNF
+437 SFSIRKNTFDSYRNF
-452 LNFFLIIHLF
+452 LNFFLLIHLF
-462 KDEYMDELGLL
+462 KDEYMDELDLL
-473 DGDIPSINNDS
+473 EDKIPSIPEFRT
-484 LLRSESEDNIEDF
+484 LQ
-497 PDEIVET
+497 
-504 EESDKYDEYDKL
+504 EESISTVAAPSDVTTENEK
-516 ERSKEIIETEQ
+516 IIETQVNTPTEL
-527 IIEAPMESA
+527 IDIVPE
-536 EVIDIIV
+536 DIIV
-543 EDVIVDEPS
+543 NENPVEIKSATLNKSDEIN
-552 REIPVQ
+552 RET
-558 GLDISIEDIIEPD
+558 DK
-571 EN
+571 N

>member
-1 MKNLRYIGP
+1 MRYIGP

-39 NSRCGLVSQIKK
+39 NSKCGLVSQIKK
-51 YNKLSSSIDITTKSN
+51 YNKLSSSIDITTNGN

-119 SFENTDKSIYSI
+119 SFESIDKSIYSI
-131 NEIYKNLTKDQL
+131 NEIYKNLAKDQL
-143 DFYSSHLRNREGV
+143 DFYSTHLRNREGV
-156 FVDKKNLLENNA
+156 FVDKKNILENNS

-183 DQAFMMIAY
+183 DQSFMMIAY
-192 YLYSIKNPT
+192 YLYSIKNPN
-201 DESAELY
+201 DESSDLY
-208 KEFSDQILKMFCDFK
+208 KEFSEQILKMFCDFK
-223 DQIYEC
+223 DQIYDC
-229 SLDEICKVVLSLNLL
+229 SLDEVCKVLLSLNVL
-244 YSYSDNNNEE
+244 YSYNYNNDE

-260 DLSDYAM
+260 DLADYAM
-267 GKFDEKDYYID
+267 CKFDEKDYYID

-298 IISFSEKTTEIINR
+298 ILTFSEKTTEIINR
-312 LYTLYDEEKGAFYKL
+312 LYTLYDEDKGAFYKL

-338 DITFYVLAFI
+338 DITFYILAFI
-348 IYQNIIS
+348 IYQSIIS
-355 NSTEYKLMISTVYK
+355 NSNEYRMMISTIYK

-386 LDDYERYRGFTLNS
+386 LDDYERYRGFSLNS

-417 DSTGSAPIFN
+417 DSTGIAPIFN
-427 KYVTYNKRKD
+427 KYITYNKRKD
-437 SFSVGKSSFDSYRNF
+437 SFSISKNTFDSYRNF
-452 LNFFLIIHLF
+452 LNFFLLIHLF

-473 DGDIPSINNDS
+473 
-484 LLRSESEDNIEDF
+484 EDNILSTTEVRKSQEESINTDVVSS
-497 PDEIVET
+497 DVTTET
-504 EESDKYDEYDKL
+504 EK
-516 ERSKEIIETEQ
+516 IIETQ
-527 IIEAPMESA
+527 VNTST
-536 EVIDIIV
+536 EVIDTVPVDI
-543 EDVIVDEPS
+543 IVDENPV
-552 REIPVQ
+552 EIQPTS
-558 GLDISIEDIIEPD
+558 LNKSD
-571 EN
+571 ENNEQTTKI

>member
-1 MKNLRYIGP
+1 MRYIGP

-39 NSRCGLVSQIKK
+39 NSKCGLVSQIKK
-51 YNKLSSSIDITTKSN
+51 YNKLSSSIDITTNGN

-119 SFENTDKSIYSI
+119 SFENIDKSIYSI
-131 NEIYKNLTKDQL
+131 NEIYKNLAKDQL

-156 FVDKKNLLENNA
+156 FVDKKNILENNS
-168 KNFNLVDKDK
+168 KNFNLVDKNK

-183 DQAFMMIAY
+183 DQSFMMLAY
-192 YLYSIKNPT
+192 YLYSIKSPN
-201 DESAELY
+201 DESSDLY
-208 KEFSDQILKMFCDFK
+208 KEFSEQILKMFCDFK
-223 DQIYEC
+223 DQIYDC
-229 SLDEICKVVLSLNLL
+229 SLDEVCKVLLSLNVL
-244 YSYSDNNNEE
+244 YSYNYNNDE

-260 DLSDYAM
+260 DLADYAM
-267 GKFDEKDYYID
+267 CKFDEKDYYID

-298 IISFSEKTTEIINR
+298 ILTFSEKTTEIINR
-312 LYTLYDEEKGAFYKL
+312 LYTLYDEDKGAFYKL

-338 DITFYVLAFI
+338 DITFYILAFI

-355 NSTEYKLMISTVYK
+355 NSNEYRMMISTIYK

-386 LDDYERYRGFTLNS
+386 LDDYERYRGFSLNS

-417 DSTGSAPIFN
+417 DSTGVAPIFN
-427 KYVTYNKRKD
+427 KYITYNKRKD
-437 SFSVGKSSFDSYRNF
+437 SFSISKNTFDSYRNF
-452 LNFFLIIHLF
+452 LNFFLLIHLF
-462 KDEYMDELGLL
+462 KDEYMDELGWL
-473 DGDIPSINNDS
+473 
-484 LLRSESEDNIEDF
+484 EDNISSTT
-497 PDEIVET
+497 EIRKSQEESINTDIVSSNVNTET
-504 EESDKYDEYDKL
+504 EK
-516 ERSKEIIETEQ
+516 IMETQ
-527 IIEAPMESA
+527 VNTSTD
-536 EVIDIIV
+536 VIDTVPVDIIV
-543 EDVIVDEPS
+543 
-552 REIPVQ
+552 
-558 GLDISIEDIIEPD
+558 D
-571 EN
+571 ENPIEIQPTPLNKSNENNEQTTKI

>member
-51 YNKLSSSIDITTKSN
+51 YNKLSSSIDITTNSN

-119 SFENTDKSIYSI
+119 SFENIDKSIYSI
-131 NEIYKNLTKDQL
+131 NEIYKNLAKDQL
-143 DFYSSHLRNREGV
+143 DFYSTHLRNREGV
-156 FVDKKNLLENNA
+156 FVDKKNILENNA

-192 YLYSIKNPT
+192 YLYSIKNPN
-201 DESAELY
+201 DESSDLY
-208 KEFSDQILKMFCDFK
+208 KEFSEQILRMFCDFK
-223 DQIYEC
+223 DQIYDC
-229 SLDEICKVVLSLNLL
+229 SLDEICKVLLSLNIL
-244 YSYSDNNNEE
+244 YSYNDNNAE

-260 DLSDYAM
+260 DLADYAM
-267 GKFDEKDYYID
+267 CKFDEKDYYIN

-298 IISFSEKTTEIINR
+298 ILTFSEKTTEIINR
-312 LYTLYDEEKGAFYKL
+312 LYTLYDEDKGAFYKL

-338 DITFYVLAFI
+338 DITFYILAFI
-348 IYQNIIS
+348 IYQNIINSS
-355 NSTEYKLMISTVYK
+355 NEYRMMISTIYK

-386 LDDYERYRGFTLNS
+386 LDDYERYRGFSLNS
-400 NDMVDE
+400 KDMVDE

-417 DSTGSAPIFN
+417 DSTGVAPIFN
-427 KYVTYNKRKD
+427 KYITYNKRKD
-437 SFSVGKSSFDSYRNF
+437 SFSISKNTFDSYRNF
-452 LNFFLIIHLF
+452 LNFFLLIHLF

-473 DGDIPSINNDS
+473 EDSMLSTSEVRSSQEESINTVTESSDS
-484 LLRSESEDNIEDF
+484 ITT
-497 PDEIVET
+497 T
-504 EESDKYDEYDKL
+504 EK
-516 ERSKEIIETEQ
+516 II
-527 IIEAPMESA
+527 
-536 EVIDIIV
+536 
-543 EDVIVDEPS
+543 
-552 REIPVQ
+552 
-558 GLDISIEDIIEPD
+558 
-571 EN
+571 

>member
-1 MKNLRYIGP
+1 MRYIGP

-39 NSRCGLVSQIKK
+39 NSKCGLVSQIKK
-51 YNKLSSSIDITTKSN
+51 YNKLSSSIDITTNSN

-119 SFENTDKSIYSI
+119 GFENIDKSIYSI
-131 NEIYKNLTKDQL
+131 NEIYKNLAKDQL
-143 DFYSSHLRNREGV
+143 DFYSTHLRNREGV
-156 FVDKKNLLENNA
+156 FVDKKNILENNA

-183 DQAFMMIAY
+183 DQSFMMIAY
-192 YLYSIKNPT
+192 YLYSIKNPS
-201 DESAELY
+201 DESSDLY
-208 KEFSDQILKMFCDFK
+208 KEFSEQILKMFCDFK
-223 DQIYEC
+223 DQIYDC
-229 SLDEICKVVLSLNLL
+229 SLDEICKVLLSLNVL
-244 YSYSDNNNEE
+244 YSYNYNNDE
-254 LKDLII
+254 LKDLIL
-260 DLSDYAM
+260 DLTDYAM
-267 GKFDEKDYYID
+267 CKFDEKDYYTD
-278 SLDTASLCS
+278 SLDTASLCC

-298 IISFSEKTTEIINR
+298 ILTFSEKTTEIINR
-312 LYTLYDEEKGAFYKL
+312 LYTLYDDDKGAFYKL

-338 DITFYVLAFI
+338 DITFYILAFI
-348 IYQNIIS
+348 TYQNTINNS
-355 NSTEYKLMISTVYK
+355 NEYRMMISTIYK

-417 DSTGSAPIFN
+417 DSTGIAPIFN
-427 KYVTYNKRKD
+427 KYITYNKRKD
-437 SFSVGKSSFDSYRNF
+437 SFSISKNTFDSYRNF
-452 LNFFLIIHLF
+452 LNFFLLIHLF
-462 KDEYMDELGLL
+462 KSEYMDELGLL
-473 DGDIPSINNDS
+473 ENNIISIPKVRTSQEEFIDTYMVS
-484 LLRSESEDNIEDF
+484 SD
-497 PDEIVET
+497 VTTET
-504 EESDKYDEYDKL
+504 EK
-516 ERSKEIIETEQ
+516 T
-527 IIEAPMESA
+527 
-536 EVIDIIV
+536 
-543 EDVIVDEPS
+543 
-552 REIPVQ
+552 
-558 GLDISIEDIIEPD
+558 IEDIETKVNISTDIVDTVPIDKVID
-571 EN
+571 ENPIEIQVTSLNKSDENN

>member
-1 MKNLRYIGP
+1 MRYIGP

-39 NSRCGLVSQIKK
+39 NSKCGLVSQIKK
-51 YNKLSSSIDITTKSN
+51 YNKLSSSIDITTNSN

-119 SFENTDKSIYSI
+119 GFENIDKSIYSI
-131 NEIYKNLTKDQL
+131 NEIYKNLAKDQL
-143 DFYSSHLRNREGV
+143 DFYSTHLRNREGV
-156 FVDKKNLLENNA
+156 FVDKKNILENNA

-183 DQAFMMIAY
+183 DQSFMMIAY
-192 YLYSIKNPT
+192 YLYSIKNPS
-201 DESAELY
+201 DESSDLY
-208 KEFSDQILKMFCDFK
+208 KEFSEQILKMFCDFK
-223 DQIYEC
+223 DQIYDC
-229 SLDEICKVVLSLNLL
+229 SLDEICKVLLSLNVL
-244 YSYSDNNNEE
+244 YSYNYNNDE
-254 LKDLII
+254 LKDLIL
-260 DLSDYAM
+260 DLTDYAM
-267 GKFDEKDYYID
+267 CKFDEKDYYTD
-278 SLDTASLCS
+278 SLDTASLCC

-298 IISFSEKTTEIINR
+298 ILTFSEKTTEIINR
-312 LYTLYDEEKGAFYKL
+312 LYTLYDDDKGAFYKL

-338 DITFYVLAFI
+338 DITFYILAFI
-348 IYQNIIS
+348 TYQNTINNS
-355 NSTEYKLMISTVYK
+355 NEYRMMISTIYK

-417 DSTGSAPIFN
+417 DSTGIAPIFN
-427 KYVTYNKRKD
+427 KYITYNKRKD
-437 SFSVGKSSFDSYRNF
+437 SFSISKNTFDSYRNF
-452 LNFFLIIHLF
+452 LNFFLLIHLF
-462 KDEYMDELGLL
+462 KSEYMDELGLL
-473 DGDIPSINNDS
+473 ENNVISIPEVRTSQEEFIDTYMVS
-484 LLRSESEDNIEDF
+484 SD
-497 PDEIVET
+497 VTTET
-504 EESDKYDEYDKL
+504 IK
-516 ERSKEIIETEQ
+516 T
-527 IIEAPMESA
+527 
-536 EVIDIIV
+536 
-543 EDVIVDEPS
+543 
-552 REIPVQ
+552 
-558 GLDISIEDIIEPD
+558 IEDIETKVNISTDVVDTVPIDKVVD
-571 EN
+571 ENPIEIQVTSINKSDENN

>member
-1 MKNLRYIGP
+1 MRYIGP

-39 NSRCGLVSQIKK
+39 NSKCGLVSQIKK
-51 YNKLSSSIDITTKSN
+51 YNKLSSSIDITTNSN

-119 SFENTDKSIYSI
+119 GFENIDKSIYSI
-131 NEIYKNLTKDQL
+131 NEIYKNLAKDQL
-143 DFYSSHLRNREGV
+143 DFYSTHLRNREGV
-156 FVDKKNLLENNA
+156 FVDKKNILENNA

-183 DQAFMMIAY
+183 DQSFMMIAY
-192 YLYSIKNPT
+192 YLYSIKNPS
-201 DESAELY
+201 DESSDLY
-208 KEFSDQILKMFCDFK
+208 KEFSEQILKMFCDFK
-223 DQIYEC
+223 DQIYDC
-229 SLDEICKVVLSLNLL
+229 SLDEICKVLLSLNVL
-244 YSYSDNNNEE
+244 YSYNYNNDE
-254 LKDLII
+254 LKDLIL
-260 DLSDYAM
+260 DLTDYAM
-267 GKFDEKDYYID
+267 CKFDEKDYYTD
-278 SLDTASLCS
+278 SLDTASLCC

-298 IISFSEKTTEIINR
+298 ILTFSEKTTEIINR
-312 LYTLYDEEKGAFYKL
+312 LYTLYDDDKGAFYKL

-338 DITFYVLAFI
+338 DITFYILAFI
-348 IYQNIIS
+348 TYQNTINNS
-355 NSTEYKLMISTVYK
+355 NEYRMMISTIYK

-417 DSTGSAPIFN
+417 DSTGIAPIFN
-427 KYVTYNKRKD
+427 KYITYNKRKD
-437 SFSVGKSSFDSYRNF
+437 SFSISKNTFDSYRNF
-452 LNFFLIIHLF
+452 LNFFLLIHLF
-462 KDEYMDELGLL
+462 KSEYMDELGLL
-473 DGDIPSINNDS
+473 ENNIISIPEVRTSQEEFIDTYMVS
-484 LLRSESEDNIEDF
+484 SD
-497 PDEIVET
+497 VTAET
-504 EESDKYDEYDKL
+504 EKTIK
-516 ERSKEIIETEQ
+516 T
-527 IIEAPMESA
+527 
-536 EVIDIIV
+536 
-543 EDVIVDEPS
+543 
-552 REIPVQ
+552 
-558 GLDISIEDIIEPD
+558 IEDIETKVNISTDVVDTVPVDKVVD
-571 EN
+571 ENPIKVQVTSINKSDENN

>member
-1 MKNLRYIGP
+1 MRYIGP

-39 NSRCGLVSQIKK
+39 NSKCGLVSQIKK
-51 YNKLSSSIDITTKSN
+51 YNKLSSSIDITTNSN

-119 SFENTDKSIYSI
+119 GFENIDKSIYSI
-131 NEIYKNLTKDQL
+131 NEIYKNLVKDQL
-143 DFYSSHLRNREGV
+143 DFYSIHLRNREGV
-156 FVDKKNLLENNA
+156 FVDKKNILESNS

-183 DQAFMMIAY
+183 DQSFMMIAY
-192 YLYSIKNPT
+192 YLYSIKNPN
-201 DESAELY
+201 DESSDLY
-208 KEFSDQILKMFCDFK
+208 KEFSEQILKMFCDFK
-223 DQIYEC
+223 DQIYDC
-229 SLDEICKVVLSLNLL
+229 SLDEICKVLLSLNVL
-244 YSYSDNNNEE
+244 YSYNYNNDE

-260 DLSDYAM
+260 DLADYAM
-267 GKFDEKDYYID
+267 CKFDEKDYYID
-278 SLDTASLCS
+278 SLDTTSLCS

-298 IISFSEKTTEIINR
+298 IITFSEKTTEIINR
-312 LYTLYDEEKGAFYKL
+312 LYTLYDEDKGAFYKL

-338 DITFYVLAFI
+338 DITFYIIAFI
-348 IYQNIIS
+348 IYQSIIS
-355 NSTEYKLMISTVYK
+355 NSNEYRIMISTIYK

-386 LDDYERYRGFTLNS
+386 LDDYERYRGFSLNS

-417 DSTGSAPIFN
+417 DSTGVAPIFN
-427 KYVTYNKRKD
+427 KYITYNKRKD
-437 SFSVGKSSFDSYRNF
+437 SFSISKNTFDSYRNF
-452 LNFFLIIHLF
+452 LNFFLLIHLF

-473 DGDIPSINNDS
+473 
-484 LLRSESEDNIEDF
+484 EDNILSSTEVRKSQEESINTDVVSS
-497 PDEIVET
+497 DVTTET
-504 EESDKYDEYDKL
+504 EK
-516 ERSKEIIETEQ
+516 IIETQ
-527 IIEAPMESA
+527 VNTST
-536 EVIDIIV
+536 EVIDTVHVDI
-543 EDVIVDEPS
+543 IVDENPV
-552 REIPVQ
+552 EIQPTS
-558 GLDISIEDIIEPD
+558 LNKSD
-571 EN
+571 ENNEQTTKI

>member
-51 YNKLSSSIDITTKSN
+51 YNKSSSSIDITTNSN

-119 SFENTDKSIYSI
+119 SFENIDKNIYSI
-131 NEIYKNLTKDQL
+131 NEIYKNLAKDQL
-143 DFYSSHLRNREGV
+143 DFYSTHLRNREGV
-156 FVDKKNLLENNA
+156 FVDKKNILENNA

-192 YLYSIKNPT
+192 YLFSIKNSN
-201 DESAELY
+201 DESSDLY
-208 KEFSDQILKMFCDFK
+208 KEFSEQILKMFCDFK
-223 DQIYEC
+223 DQIYNC
-229 SLDEICKVVLSLNLL
+229 SLDEICKVLLSLNVM
-244 YSYSDNNNEE
+244 YSYNDNNDD

-260 DLSDYAM
+260 DLADYAM
-267 GKFDEKDYYID
+267 CKFDEKDYYID

-298 IISFSEKTTEIINR
+298 ILTFSEKTTEIINR
-312 LYTLYDEEKGAFYKL
+312 LYTLYDEDKGAFYKL

-338 DITFYVLAFI
+338 DITFYILAFI

-355 NSTEYKLMISTVYK
+355 SSNEYRMMLSTIYK

-417 DSTGSAPIFN
+417 DSTGVAPIFN
-427 KYVTYNKRKD
+427 KYITYNKRKD
-437 SFSVGKSSFDSYRNF
+437 SFSIRKNTFDSYRNF
-452 LNFFLIIHLF
+452 LNFFLLIHLF
-462 KDEYMDELGLL
+462 KDEYMDELDLL
-473 DGDIPSINNDS
+473 EDKIPSIPEFRT
-484 LLRSESEDNIEDF
+484 LQ
-497 PDEIVET
+497 
-504 EESDKYDEYDKL
+504 EESISTVAAPSDVTTENEK
-516 ERSKEIIETEQ
+516 IIETQVNTPTEL
-527 IIEAPMESA
+527 IDIVPE
-536 EVIDIIV
+536 DIIV
-543 EDVIVDEPS
+543 NENPVEIKSATLNKSDEIN
-552 REIPVQ
+552 RET
-558 GLDISIEDIIEPD
+558 DK
-571 EN
+571 N

>member
-1 MKNLRYIGP
+1 MRYIGP

-39 NSRCGLVSQIKK
+39 NSKCGLVSQIKK
-51 YNKLSSSIDITTKSN
+51 YNKLSSSIDITTNSN

-119 SFENTDKSIYSI
+119 GFENIDKSIYSI
-131 NEIYKNLTKDQL
+131 NEIYKNLVKDQL
-143 DFYSSHLRNREGV
+143 DFYSIHLRNREGV
-156 FVDKKNLLENNA
+156 FVDKKNILESNS

-183 DQAFMMIAY
+183 DQSFMMIAY
-192 YLYSIKNPT
+192 YLYSIKNPN
-201 DESAELY
+201 DESSDLY
-208 KEFSDQILKMFCDFK
+208 KEFSEQILKMFCDFK
-223 DQIYEC
+223 DQIYDC
-229 SLDEICKVVLSLNLL
+229 SLDEICKVLLSLNVL
-244 YSYSDNNNEE
+244 YSYNYNNDE

-260 DLSDYAM
+260 DLADYAM
-267 GKFDEKDYYID
+267 CKFDEKDYYID
-278 SLDTASLCS
+278 SLDTTSLCS

-298 IISFSEKTTEIINR
+298 IITFSEKTTEIINR
-312 LYTLYDEEKGAFYKL
+312 LYTLYDEDKGAFYKL

-338 DITFYVLAFI
+338 DITFYIIAFI
-348 IYQNIIS
+348 IYQSIIS
-355 NSTEYKLMISTVYK
+355 NSNEYRIMISTIYK

-386 LDDYERYRGFTLNS
+386 LDDYERYRGFSLNS

-417 DSTGSAPIFN
+417 DSTGVAPIFN
-427 KYVTYNKRKD
+427 KYITYNKRKD
-437 SFSVGKSSFDSYRNF
+437 SFSISKNTFDSYRNF
-452 LNFFLIIHLF
+452 LNFFLLIHLF

-473 DGDIPSINNDS
+473 
-484 LLRSESEDNIEDF
+484 EDNILSSNEVRQSQEESINTDVVSS
-497 PDEIVET
+497 DVTTET
-504 EESDKYDEYDKL
+504 EK
-516 ERSKEIIETEQ
+516 IIETQ
-527 IIEAPMESA
+527 VNTST
-536 EVIDIIV
+536 EVIDTVPVDI
-543 EDVIVDEPS
+543 IVDENPV
-552 REIPVQ
+552 EIQPTS
-558 GLDISIEDIIEPD
+558 LNKSD
-571 EN
+571 ENNEQTTKI

>member
-1 MKNLRYIGP
+1 MRYIGP

-39 NSRCGLVSQIKK
+39 NSKCGLVSQIKK
-51 YNKLSSSIDITTKSN
+51 YNKLSSSIDITTNSN

-119 SFENTDKSIYSI
+119 GFENIDKSIYSI
-131 NEIYKNLTKDQL
+131 NEIYKNLAKDQL
-143 DFYSSHLRNREGV
+143 DFYSTHLRNREGV
-156 FVDKKNLLENNA
+156 FVDKKNILENNA

-192 YLYSIKNPT
+192 YLYSIKNPS
-201 DESAELY
+201 DESSDLY
-208 KEFSDQILKMFCDFK
+208 KEFSEQILKMFCDFK
-223 DQIYEC
+223 DQIYDC
-229 SLDEICKVVLSLNLL
+229 SLDEVCKVLLSLNVL
-244 YSYSDNNNEE
+244 YSYNYNYNNDE

-260 DLSDYAM
+260 DLADYAM
-267 GKFDEKDYYID
+267 CKFDEKDYYID

-292 SYKHTK
+292 SYKHTN
-298 IISFSEKTTEIINR
+298 IITFSEKTTEIINR
-312 LYTLYDEEKGAFYKL
+312 LYTLYDEDKGAFYKL

-338 DITFYVLAFI
+338 DITFYILAFI
-348 IYQNIIS
+348 IYQNTIS
-355 NSTEYKLMISTVYK
+355 NSNEYRMMISTIYK

-386 LDDYERYRGFTLNS
+386 LDDYERYRGFSLNS

-417 DSTGSAPIFN
+417 DSTGTAPIFN
-427 KYVTYNKRKD
+427 KYITYNKRKD
-437 SFSVGKSSFDSYRNF
+437 SFSISKNTFDSYRNF
-452 LNFFLIIHLF
+452 LNFFLLIHLF
-462 KDEYMDELGLL
+462 KNEYMDELGLL
-473 DGDIPSINNDS
+473 ENNILSIPEVRTSQEESINTDVVS
-484 LLRSESEDNIEDF
+484 SD
-497 PDEIVET
+497 VTTET
-504 EESDKYDEYDKL
+504 EK
-516 ERSKEIIETEQ
+516 IIETQ
-527 IIEAPMESA
+527 VNTSTDVVDTVP
-536 EVIDIIV
+536 VDIIV
-543 EDVIVDEPS
+543 
-552 REIPVQ
+552 
-558 GLDISIEDIIEPD
+558 D
-571 EN
+571 ENHVAIQSTSLNKSDENN

>member
-39 NSRCGLVSQIKK
+39 QSRCGLVSQIKK
-51 YNKLSSSIDITTKSN
+51 YNKSSSSIDITTNSN

-71 CVYRKASPTFIHSK
+71 CVYRKASANFIHSK
-85 NSNGFDEETFKKE
+85 NSNGFDEDTFKKE

-107 SLCLLELLDYYR
+107 TLCLLELLDYYR
-119 SFENTDKSIYSI
+119 TFENIDNNIYAI
-131 NEIYKNLTKDQL
+131 NEIYKNLTKEQL
-143 DFYSSHLRNREGV
+143 DFYSTNLRNTEGV
-156 FVDKKNLLENNA
+156 FVDKKNLLENNY

-192 YLYSIKNPT
+192 YLYSIKNPN
-201 DESAELY
+201 DEVSGTY
-208 KEFSDQILKMFCDFK
+208 KEFSSQILNMFCNFK
-223 DQIYEC
+223 DKIYEC
-229 SLDEICKVVLSLNLL
+229 SLDEVCKVLLSLNIL
-244 YSYSDNNNEE
+244 YGYKETPD

-260 DLSDYAM
+260 DLADYAM
-267 GKFDEKDYYID
+267 CKFDEKDYYID

-298 IISFSEKTTEIINR
+298 ILTFLEKTTEIINR
-312 LYTLYDEEKGAFYKL
+312 LYTLYDEDKGAFYKL

-338 DITFYVLAFI
+338 DITFYILAFI
-348 IYQNIIS
+348 VYEDVIKSSSEYRNMV
-355 NSTEYKLMISTVYK
+355 STIYK

-386 LDDYERYRGFTLNS
+386 LDDYERYRSFSLNS
-400 NDMVDE
+400 SDMIDE

-417 DSTGSAPIFN
+417 ESTGVAPIFN
-427 KYVTYNKRKD
+427 KYITYNKRKD
-437 SFSVGKSSFDSYRNF
+437 SFSVNKNTFDSYRNF

-462 KDEYMDELGLL
+462 KDDYMQELELL
-473 DGDIPSINNDS
+473 NTTTSIPSIRDTSVASDDNVVPSDSNSETEIKTTDTTLLSSEDDNKSNIEVLSESMLNVDS
-484 LLRSESEDNIEDF
+484 LATSPESNDNIN
-497 PDEIVET
+497 PN
-504 EESDKYDEYDKL
+504 K
-516 ERSKEIIETEQ
+516 
-527 IIEAPMESA
+527 
-536 EVIDIIV
+536 
-543 EDVIVDEPS
+543 
-552 REIPVQ
+552 
-558 GLDISIEDIIEPD
+558 
-571 EN
+571 